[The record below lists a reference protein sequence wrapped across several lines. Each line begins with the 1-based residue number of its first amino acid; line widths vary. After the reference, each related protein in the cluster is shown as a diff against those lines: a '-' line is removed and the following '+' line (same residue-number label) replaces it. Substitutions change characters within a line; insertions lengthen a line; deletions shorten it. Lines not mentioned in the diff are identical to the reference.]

1 MDAIVGLVG
10 NVLVFVILVVVLV
23 AFALRVGRSA
33 LLSLIVSLYI
43 GYAVYAVFPF
53 GELLGSS
60 ALANLATYGALV
72 VVSYLVVRRLS
83 SGAIGGFRIAPLIIL
98 CVLTGGFLMALGY
111 TAFALDT
118 VYDFPA
124 LLDSIFAPKEYFFWW
139 FIAPLVGAFFLG
151 R

>member
-1 MDAIVGLVG
+1 MDAIIGLVG
-10 NVLVFVILVVVLV
+10 NVLVFAILVIVLV

-43 GYAVYAVFPF
+43 GYAVYVVFPF
-53 GELLGSS
+53 GEMVGAS
-60 ALANLATYGALV
+60 AIGNLVTYGVLV
-72 VVSYLVVRRLS
+72 FVSYLVVRRLS
-83 SGAIGGFRIAPLIIL
+83 SGGIGGFRIAPLIAL

-118 VYDFPA
+118 LYDFPQ